1 MDSGFREALVR
12 GCERL
17 GAWAELLDRINVFP
31 IADGDTG
38 RNLVVSFAPLRRTD
52 LARDGLVRALLLG
65 ARGNSGNIGARFLEG
80 FLGRDDAETF
90 RERAARGRDLART
103 AVAEP
108 RAGTMLT
115 LFDRL
120 ADALP
125 PGPGTLEPAASAALL
140 DELERTVRETRQ
152 QLEPLRRAGVPDAGA
167 LGMFLFLEG
176 FLAHRDGAADALRDP
191 VARFPEAAA
200 FRPSSGAVTASGFC
214 VDAVVRAEGVSDE
227 TLRALDQAGDS
238 VVSVRQGEYVKVH
251 LHAADRDALR
261 GRLEALG
268 TVVRWSADDLGEQ
281 SAEFA
286 RPVADRAIHVMTD
299 AAGSMSRD
307 VARSLGVT
315 LLDSYV
321 SLGETAVPETH
332 LEPGELYA
340 ALRRG
345 ERVSTSQA
353 SVFERHQHY
362 AKTLRLH
369 GRVLYVCV
377 GSVFTGNH
385 ELAVQWR
392 RAHDPDGRLTV
403 LDSGAASGRLG
414 LIARAAAR
422 RAQVSTD
429 AEDVIAFARR
439 AAEACREWVFLDRL
453 HWLAVGGR
461 LSKPGAFFGDL
472 LRVKPIISPLP
483 EGAKKVGT
491 VRRAADQLPFALAR
505 LEETLGPRGA
515 GTVLLEHSD
524 NRERLEREI
533 EPAVRE
539 RFPAA
544 TIELAPVSLTS
555 GVHYGPG
562 TWAAAALPPEL

>member
-1 MDSGFREALVR
+1 
-12 GCERL
+12 
-17 GAWAELLDRINVFP
+17 
-31 IADGDTG
+31 
-38 RNLVVSFAPLRRTD
+38 
-52 LARDGLVRALLLG
+52 
-65 ARGNSGNIGARFLEG
+65 
-80 FLGRDDAETF
+80 
-90 RERAARGRDLART
+90 
-103 AVAEP
+103 
-108 RAGTMLT
+108 
-115 LFDRL
+115 
-120 ADALP
+120 
-125 PGPGTLEPAASAALL
+125 
-140 DELERTVRETRQ
+140 
-152 QLEPLRRAGVPDAGA
+152 
-167 LGMFLFLEG
+167 MFLFLEG
-176 FLAHRDGAADALRDP
+176 FLAYGGGGAETLRDP
-191 VARFPEAAA
+191 VARFPEAAT
-200 FRPSSGAVTASGFC
+200 FRPVSGDPAASGFC
-214 VDAVVRAEGVSDE
+214 VDAVVRAAGLSDE
-227 TLRALDQAGDS
+227 GLRALGDAGES
-238 VVSVRQGEYVKVH
+238 VVSLRQGEYVKVH

-261 GRLEALG
+261 RWLEAVG

-286 RPVADRAIHVMTD
+286 RAVGDRAIHVMTD

-307 VARSLGVT
+307 VARRLGVT

-332 LEPGELYA
+332 LDPAEMYA

-353 SVFERHQHY
+353 SSFERHQHY

-385 ELAVQWR
+385 KLAVEWQ

-422 RAQVSTD
+422 RAQSSAD
-429 AEDVIAFARR
+429 AEDVIAFARW
-439 AAEACREWVFLDRL
+439 AAEACREWVFLDKL
-453 HWLAVGGR
+453 HGLAVGGG

-472 LRVKPIISPLP
+472 LHVKPIISPLP

-524 NRERLEREI
+524 NRERIEREI

-555 GVHYGPG
+555 GVHFGPG
-562 TWAAAALPPEL
+562 TWAVAALPSAL